1 MADPSEFDH
10 VMPDLPKGGKK
21 EPQKIEENLA
31 LRFVHMVIIAI
42 MISFAQTVLTV
53 LTVIQFVLTLINQSQ
68 PNERIADFGIDL
80 GTWIAKAA
88 RYQTMASEEKPW
100 PWTPLD

>member
-1 MADPSEFDH
+1 MADPNEFDH
-10 VMPDLPKGGKK
+10 VMPDLERPRRDGVPAIK
-21 EPQKIEENLA
+21 ENMGA
-31 LRFVHMVIIAI
+31 RFVTMVIVWV
-42 MISFAQTVLTV
+42 MLSLAQSLLTAVTVV
-53 LTVIQFVLTLINQSQ
+53 QFVLTLLNRSQ

-100 PWTPLD
+100 PWSPWE